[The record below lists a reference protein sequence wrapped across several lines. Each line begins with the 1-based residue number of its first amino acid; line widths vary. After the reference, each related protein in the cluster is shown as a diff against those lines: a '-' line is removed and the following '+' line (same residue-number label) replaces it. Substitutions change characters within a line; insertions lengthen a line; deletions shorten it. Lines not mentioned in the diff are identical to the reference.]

1 MRRKSAARAKEKY
14 MKYMLTIFGDE
25 SGMEDA
31 TPEQMQESSDA
42 WQKVTDEI
50 KEAGAF
56 EAGEGLQPSATAT
69 TVRVSAPGDEP
80 TVTDGP
86 FAETKEQLGGF
97 YLIDVE
103 NLDQALEWAKKLPIQ
118 GGGVEVRPA
127 MVFDEPAA
135 ENGAAPEAETAEATS

>member
-1 MRRKSAARAKEKY
+1 

-31 TPEQMQESSDA
+31 SPEDMKASMDA
-42 WQKVTDEI
+42 WNNVTEEL
-50 KEAGAF
+50 KSSGAF
-56 EAGEGLQPSATAT
+56 EAGEGLQPSTTAT
-69 TVRVSAPGDEP
+69 TVRVPDGGGDP
-80 TVTDGP
+80 AVTDGP

-103 NLDQALEWAKKLPIQ
+103 NLDEALDWAKKLPIR

-127 MVFDEPAA
+127 MVFDETAG
-135 ENGAAPEAETAEATS
+135 ENGAAATAEATS